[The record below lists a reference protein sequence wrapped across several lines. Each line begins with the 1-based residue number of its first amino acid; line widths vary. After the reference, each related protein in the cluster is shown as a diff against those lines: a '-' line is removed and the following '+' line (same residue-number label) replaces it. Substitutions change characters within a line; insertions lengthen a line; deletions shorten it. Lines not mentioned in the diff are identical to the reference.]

1 VRVSISEFTT
11 LGASFDE
18 DLVAY
23 RAAGVEGIGV
33 CEIKLGEGAVERL
46 RESGLQAT
54 FCVPEVPSILPLPV
68 MDGPDSPEER
78 VEALCASVSRLA
90 ELEPV
95 CVLFMTGPVGDRED
109 ARAVVREGIRAIA
122 AASRVAGVRVAL
134 EPFHPT
140 QADVFSFVHTIP
152 DALELI
158 DGEDVAIVLDT
169 WHVSDPAAIEPYVQQ
184 IVGVHV
190 ADRREPTRSHFD
202 RVLPGDGVLD
212 LGAVLRMLDGAGY
225 KGWYEVEIFSD
236 NGAFGHAFPD
246 SLWDVEPGELA
257 RRARES
263 LERVWEQR

>member
-1 VRVSISEFTT
+1 MRVSISEFTT

-33 CEIKLGEGAVERL
+33 CEIKLGKCAVERL

-54 FCVPEVPSILPLPV
+54 FCVPIVPSILPLPL

-95 CVLFMTGPVGDRED
+95 CVLFMTGPVGDCED
-109 ARAVVREGIRAIA
+109 ARSVVREGIRTIA
-122 AASRVAGVRVAL
+122 ATGRAAGVRVAL

-140 QADVFSFVHTIP
+140 QAAVFSFVHTIP

-158 DGEDVAIVLDT
+158 DGEDVAIILDT
-169 WHVSDPAAIEPYVQQ
+169 WHVSDPAAIEPYVEQ

-202 RVLPGDGVLD
+202 RVLPGDGVLN
-212 LGAVLRMLDGAGY
+212 LGAVLRMLEGAGY
-225 KGWYEVEIFSD
+225 DGWYEVELFSD
-236 NGAFGHAFPD
+236 NGSFGDAFPD
-246 SLWDVEPGELA
+246 SLWDVEPGQLA
-257 RRARES
+257 RRAKQS
-263 LERVWEQR
+263 LERAWEQR

>member
-1 VRVSISEFTT
+1 VRASISEFTT
-11 LGASFDE
+11 LSASFDE

-23 RAAGVEGIGV
+23 RSRTEEIGV
-33 CEIKLGEGAVERL
+33 CEIGLASGAGRL
-46 RESGLQAT
+46 RESGLKAT

-109 ARAVVREGIRAIA
+109 ARAVVREGIRAFA
-122 AASRVAGVRVAL
+122 AAGRVAGVRVAL

-158 DGEDVAIVLDT
+158 DVEDVAIVLDT
-169 WHVSDPAAIEPYVQQ
+169 WHVSDPAVIEPYVQQ

-202 RVLPGDGVLD
+202 RVLP
-212 LGAVLRMLDGAGY
+212 ATAC
-225 KGWYEVEIFSD
+225 ST
-236 NGAFGHAFPD
+236 
-246 SLWDVEPGELA
+246 
-257 RRARES
+257 
-263 LERVWEQR
+263 

>member
-1 VRVSISEFTT
+1 MRVSISEFTT
-11 LGASFDE
+11 LSASFDE

-33 CEIKLGEGAVERL
+33 CEIKLGEGAARRL
-46 RESGLQAT
+46 RESGLKAT

-122 AASRVAGVRVAL
+122 AAGRVAGVRVAL

-236 NGAFGHAFPD
+236 NGAFGDAFPD
-246 SLWDVEPGELA
+246 SLWDVEPGDLA